1 MCPAFAVGIFGT
13 LRSSRYYDDDHHH
26 QHKEQHYPTHPQGP
40 ERGRGWCLRF
50 SGRVAAKNAT

>member
-13 LRSSRYYDDDHHH
+13 LRYSRYYYDDDDHH

-40 ERGRGWCLRF
+40 ERGIGM
-50 SGRVAAKNAT
+50 VPQV